1 MSSSK
6 QGSLFLTWS
15 ADLRPG
21 DLVSLAGDPLML
33 MTLTN
38 HAWLKSGD
46 ETLAVFLS
54 IDTIDF
60 GVDKEDCP
68 IILFEGQRV
77 IVARGSVERAG

>member
-1 MSSSK
+1 
-6 QGSLFLTWS
+6 
-15 ADLRPG
+15 
-21 DLVSLAGDPLML
+21 ML